1 MASASNK
8 TREGPVEACFSPHI
22 TVFASQDV
30 QLKVCRKNNLPSFI
44 NLLRQFVYI
53 DQVSFIFIMADQ
65 IPIVSTPTNPGM
77 AGFLPI
83 NAAELARYWDK
94 RKQMEASMLWKLSD
108 LCTHFIQPVLTTER
122 IILPDTST
130 EPNSASTPLVKPPD
144 LGSKGNNATSS
155 KFSKAFAPLVP
166 LVTPPRR
173 PGCALSSGTM
183 VYVADPKTDP
193 LHPIN

>member
-1 MASASNK
+1 MKLKNLSRRRSILGDSRWPSSAQA
-8 TREGPVEACFSPHI
+8 GPTSELHHE
-22 TVFASQDV
+22 
-30 QLKVCRKNNLPSFI
+30 QLEDGNEV
-44 NLLRQFVYI
+44 
-53 DQVSFIFIMADQ
+53 ADERDL
-65 IPIVSTPTNPGM
+65 S
-77 AGFLPI
+77 
-83 NAAELARYWDK
+83 AELARYWDK
-94 RKQMEASMLWKLSD
+94 RKQMEASMLWTLSD

-173 PGCALSSGTM
+173 PSCALSSGTM